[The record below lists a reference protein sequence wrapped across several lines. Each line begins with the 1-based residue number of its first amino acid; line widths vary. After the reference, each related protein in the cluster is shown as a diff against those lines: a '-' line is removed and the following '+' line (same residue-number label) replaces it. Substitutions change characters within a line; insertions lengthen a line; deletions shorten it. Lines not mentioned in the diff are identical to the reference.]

1 MLYVIKRVTNLDP
14 GADGAPLGISF
25 ESYFGKKYSLLFP
38 RQLQASAHN
47 LPFVGLADAAFHAP
61 TLEMYSPVKRKTP
74 NGGNGDVSIEWVK
87 DSNVIS
93 WRDARRILRKLKRH
107 MIGMTTEQHAIYET
121 MFHAS
126 QNDGCA

>member
-14 GADGAPLGISF
+14 GADGGPLCISF

-38 RQLQASAHN
+38 RQLQAEVHN

-61 TLEMYSPVKRKTP
+61 TLEMYSPGKRKAP
-74 NGGNGDVSIEWVK
+74 NNGGGDGGIGWIK
-87 DSNVIS
+87 DSSVIS

-107 MIGMTTEQHAIYET
+107 MIGMDAKQHAIYET

-126 QNDGCA
+126 QNDGRA